1 MLVIAAEL
9 RVGAGS
15 MDKLCEAGA
24 IMSEKSTAEDG
35 CHLYAVSKDLNE
47 DNLMRITEHWESQD
61 ALDAHFKTPHMADF
75 QATMGSL
82 EVVSVKATK
91 FLVSGVEDMLG

>member
-15 MDKLCEAGA
+15 MDKLCDAGA
-24 IMSEKSTAEDG
+24 VMSEKSTAEDG
-35 CHLYAVSKDLNE
+35 CHLYACSKDLNE
-47 DNLMRITEHWESQD
+47 DNLMRITEQWESQA
-61 ALDAHFKTPHMADF
+61 ALDAHFATPHMADF

-91 FLVSGVEDMLG
+91 YQVSDIEDMLG